1 MVFMPLGYSAPFSSI
16 SDRITAIAT
25 RFPGQIFF
33 NVRPGLITKPGP
45 LPLWDN
51 KSNHKQKYF
60 HHCQGYVDTIRNP
73 FPESVNQRGSKEQ
86 KNTEV
91 MEQIHFFSFR
101 FSRRCLK
108 ALILLPYSPVIINP
122 TRSIPVAA
130 PSEKSETACKAPIS
144 ASPV

>member
-1 MVFMPLGYSAPFSSI
+1 MLLFCRVFDTVETNSC
-16 SDRITAIAT
+16 T
-25 RFPGQIFF
+25 
-33 NVRPGLITKPGP
+33 RPGLITKPGP

-60 HHCQGYVDTIRNP
+60 HHCQGYVDAIRNP
-73 FPESVNQRGSKEQ
+73 FPKSVNQRGSKEQ

-108 ALILLPYSPVIINP
+108 ALILLPYIPVIIRP

-130 PSEKSETACKAPIS
+130 PSENSETACKAPIS
-144 ASPV
+144 ANPV